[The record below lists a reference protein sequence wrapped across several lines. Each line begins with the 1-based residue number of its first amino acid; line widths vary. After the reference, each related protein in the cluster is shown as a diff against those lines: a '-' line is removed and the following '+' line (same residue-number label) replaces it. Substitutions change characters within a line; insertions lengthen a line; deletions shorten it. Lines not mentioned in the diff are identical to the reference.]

1 MRSAATWVVVGALGI
16 LGLLAGVDALR
27 GGEDVRPAARET
39 TTERRSELPPETTSG
54 PPQIDGRLALSEGL
68 ASVGIEG
75 TLYLTDTE
83 CRLWAL
89 SLPAVEWEWQRSA
102 PAEVCSF
109 ALPPEGGAPL
119 FGRAAWSP
127 MGDLGAVDVT
137 SVIAGAAIEVLS
149 PATGWAH
156 RFRGARPDFRPDG
169 TLTFVLSGELWEWST
184 GPCRLGAERVVFRGR
199 RAVER
204 CARVVLSRGQLQRAL
219 RRKVPALR
227 EPSLSEAV
235 WLDRRTAVVLV
246 RGRTSRETV
255 IAAFADGRLR
265 AVFPAFGAEVSDLE
279 ASPRGTHL
287 AASFEGDVLV
297 FDGRLRTGGAPG
309 GVDDVREIAWPPDE
323 RFALVATDA
332 SVYVVRPGNPQGR
345 LIEIPISAS
354 DIGWVAEGTSSP

>member
-1 MRSAATWVVVGALGI
+1 MRSAATWVVVGALGV
-16 LGLLAGVDALR
+16 LGLLAAVDALR
-27 GGEDVRPAARET
+27 GGEEVRPAARET
-39 TTERRSELPPETTSG
+39 TTGHLSETHSVTTSG
-54 PPQIDGRLALSEGL
+54 PPPIDGQLALSEGL
-68 ASVGIEG
+68 AAVGVEG

-83 CRLWAL
+83 CRFWAL
-89 SLPAVEWEWQRSA
+89 QLPGLEWQWQEST
-102 PAEVCSF
+102 PADVCSF
-109 ALPPEGGAPL
+109 ALPPEGRAPL
-119 FGRAAWSP
+119 FGRAVWSP

-149 PATGWAH
+149 PTGWAH
-156 RFRGARPDFRPDG
+156 RFRGARPAFRADG

-184 GPCRLGAERVVFRGR
+184 GRCSFQAERVVFRGR
-199 RAVER
+199 WAVER
-204 CARVVLSRGQLQRAL
+204 CARVALSRGQLQHAL
-219 RRKVPALR
+219 RPKVPALR
-227 EPSLSEAV
+227 EPTLSEAV
-235 WLDRRTAVVLV
+235 WLDRRTVVVLV
-246 RGRTSRETV
+246 HGRTSRETV

-287 AASFEGDVLV
+287 AASFGGDVLV
-297 FDGRLRTGGAPG
+297 FDRRLRTGGAPG

-354 DIGWVAEGTSSP
+354 DIGWVEGGTSSP